1 MRPLNTHHGEG
12 ETDAVSIRAQV
23 AWRLPGTTWR
33 ATTSTVID
41 ETLSNAL
48 LSMRMPRRVSFDRSG
63 EATVALNTDEPAKST
78 PEVAE
83 RPSSR

>member
-1 MRPLNTHHGEG
+1 MTARAKPMRSPS
-12 ETDAVSIRAQV
+12 APKWP
-23 AWRLPGTTWR
+23 WRLPGTTWR

-63 EATVALNTDEPAKST
+63 VATVVLNTDEPAKST